1 MAVLPFFLWTSVV
14 PNLLTNSLVP
24 SFFDSL
30 IVDLDELVLA
40 GLILFLSF
48 FLTLF
53 LTKRWI
59 ISAKEAKLM
68 GKDMN
73 KQEKPLIPRSGGLI
87 VTLVICFLL
96 LLYIFLKTFS
106 LLGIPSR
113 NVIEAFAISA
123 TVLTAG
129 FIGFV
134 DDVLGWKE
142 GLTQLQK
149 VLLTLPIALPLTVL
163 NVNQSIMLLPFL
175 GNVDLGVLYP
185 LLIVPLGIIGS
196 TNGFNLLAGYNGLE
210 ASMSL
215 VIFVV
220 FGFTG
225 LIVGRLWIALIAFVV
240 CASLLAFLYFNWYPA
255 KVFPG
260 NSFTYSIGAL
270 IATLAILGNM
280 ERMAV
285 WLFIPY
291 FIEILLYFR
300 ARVLDR
306 MGDVQAFA
314 KVNNDNSLELPYEK
328 IYDTTHFAIW
338 FLKKVKEKVY
348 ERDVV
353 LFLVAVQSLFALS
366 GVILLL

>member
-1 MAVLPFFLWTSVV
+1 MVILTLFTSTLII
-14 PNLLTNSLVP
+14 PTLFTNSLVS
-24 SFFDSL
+24 SFFDSF
-30 IVDLDELVLA
+30 IVDLDELILA
-40 GLILFLSF
+40 GLILILSF
-48 FLTLF
+48 FSTLF

-59 ISAKEAKLM
+59 ISAKEAKLL

-73 KQEKPLIPRSGGLI
+73 KQEKPSIPRSGGLI
-87 VTLVICFLL
+87 VALVICSSLF
-96 LLYIFLKTFS
+96 LYIFFKTFS

-113 NVIEAFAISA
+113 NVVEAFAISA
-123 TVLTAG
+123 TVLLAG

-134 DDVLGWKE
+134 DDILGWKQ
-142 GLTQLQK
+142 GLSQIQK
-149 VLLTLPIALPLTVL
+149 VLLTIPIALPVTVL
-163 NVNQSIMLLPFL
+163 NVDQSVILLPL
-175 GNVDLGVLYP
+175 VGNVDLGILYP

-215 VIFVV
+215 VIFAV

-225 LIVGRLWIALIAFVV
+225 LIIGRLWIALIAFVV

-260 NSFTYSIGAL
+260 NSFSYSTGAL

-280 ERMAV
+280 ERIAI

-291 FIEILLYFR
+291 FIEILLYLR
-300 ARVLDR
+300 ARVINR

-314 KVNNDNSLELPYEK
+314 KPNEDNSLEMPYEK

-338 FLKKVKEKVY
+338 VLKKVKGKVY

-353 LFLVAVQSLFALS
+353 LFLLAVQSLIAVF
-366 GVILLL
+366 GVLLL